1 MIKIAVVHYHLEPGG
16 VTRVI
21 ENTVQSF
28 ELAEDSVQF
37 VVLSGRS
44 YNGCVLKNV
53 QLVDGLDYASRDDSI
68 NPSKLLDNME
78 SCCYRRIR

>member
-37 VVLSGRS
+37 VVLSLKE
-44 YNGCVLKNV
+44 NDVLKMFN
-53 QLVDGLDYASRDDSI
+53 L
-68 NPSKLLDNME
+68 
-78 SCCYRRIR
+78 